1 MSADQTD
8 PTGETEP
15 TEPPQ
20 PAAPSE
26 PPPPPPAEV
35 EQAALLGHIDDAVNL
50 YVKFTGVDRDTA
62 REVVER
68 FAE

>member
-1 MSADQTD
+1 MTDEQTK
-8 PTGETEP
+8 P

-20 PAAPSE
+20 PAEPAE
-26 PPPPPPAEV
+26 PPPPPPEV
-35 EQAALLGHIDDAVNL
+35 EQAALMGHLDDAVNL

-68 FAE
+68 FAAEH